1 MVDIPQLLKINAEK
15 ETQERILQLK
25 LLIAS
30 NQRMMEDKEYKQF
43 IEILNPKQVSNQF
56 NRDRVEQLRAMS
68 GGRR

>member
-43 IEILNPKQVSNQF
+43 IEILKPKQVSNQF

>member
-1 MVDIPQLLKINAEK
+1 MVDIPQLLKLKAEK

-30 NQRMMEDKEYKQF
+30 NQRTMEDKEYKQF

-68 GGRR
+68 GGRG